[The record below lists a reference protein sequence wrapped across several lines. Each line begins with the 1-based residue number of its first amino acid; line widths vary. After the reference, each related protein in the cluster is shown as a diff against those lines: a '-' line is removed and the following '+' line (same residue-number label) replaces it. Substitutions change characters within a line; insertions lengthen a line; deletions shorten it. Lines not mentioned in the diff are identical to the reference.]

1 MARSASRAAASAR
14 HWLLPTLAGGRR
26 EWLAADVVAGLWAG
40 AVVVPG
46 INEGPSGSQS
56 GP

>member
-1 MARSASRAAASAR
+1 MATPEGAIMARSASRAAASAR
-14 HWLLPTLAGGRR
+14 HWLLPTLAGYRR

-46 INEGPSGSQS
+46 D
-56 GP
+56 